1 MKVHVK
7 TLFKTYFV
15 VLLLACGAGGYGQS
29 TRISSTPIWDGTPF
43 PANNGP
49 RAKDWDNVWLKFQA
63 PKDGPLGSYD
73 PDLQQ
78 DGEQS
83 NALKVEVA
91 THVSVQ
97 RSFTANNL
105 DVYTPGD
112 NTMGISD
119 GGYIVSSDNY
129 TIDYYTDTPD
139 TLRQFQQ
146 HHTFYGDS
154 ALKGV
159 PFDPRVTYDR
169 YANRFIVV
177 MMAYADSMDDYLLI
191 SFSHDEDPRNGWNH
205 YRLRSD
211 SLDENQW
218 LDYINVA
225 VNRDELFITGNL
237 YGDAAGSAQSGN
249 KVFQIRKAEGYQ
261 GNPLR
266 WREWKNTLD
275 FEGDMAYSL
284 VPLPHGMLS
293 DSYNKGIYLVS
304 TKNLTPG
311 DSSNKLLWY
320 QITDSFNAPAVALDR
335 HMTNSPI
342 YYSDPFVGLQLGIGY
357 PIKISDSKVHSGFFM
372 DSILNFVYCRNFNNY
387 SVIVL
392 NRLDLRTN
400 IVQRYP
406 WGNTTSQMDFTFP
419 SIAFYGADSTDND
432 NLILFY
438 ARTAS
443 NIFPQLATVNF
454 DDGAFWPN
462 STIVRQGDG
471 YIDFYAGSQNER
483 WGDYTTIQRRY
494 HSQPPRCWAVGGYP
508 FGATPNFFGST
519 NGLNAFIA
527 EIGDSIALGAVDMQ
541 AQNPIASVYPN
552 PSNGTFTVLSSNP
565 RHRVTGVALIDL
577 AGHFLYHQEFQ
588 PSQEL
593 HVSIP
598 VLPEG
603 MYLLK
608 IEYNHQNVSYEK
620 LLVRF
625 RD

>member
-1 MKVHVK
+1 MKTLLK
-7 TLFKTYFV
+7 TLFLG
-15 VLLLACGAGGYGQS
+15 LLLGYSMDGFCQSGGS
-29 TRISSTPIWDGTPF
+29 RISSTPIWDGTPF
-43 PANNGP
+43 PARLGAKPIDRQNGDVKIQG
-49 RAKDWDNVWLKFQA
+49 AKA
-63 PKDGPLGSYD
+63 GPIGSRD
-73 PDLQQ
+73 PDMQL
-78 DGEQS
+78 DG
-83 NALKVEVA
+83 A
-91 THVSVQ
+91 THGSSKTTVAAQVTVQ
-97 RSFTANNL
+97 RSFTGNNL

-112 NTMGISD
+112 NTMGISN
-119 GGYIVSSDNY
+119 GGYIVSVDNY

-139 TLRQFQQ
+139 TLKQFQQ

-154 ALKGV
+154 ALRGV

-191 SFSHDEDPRNGWNH
+191 SFSRDEDPRNGWNH

-249 KVFQIRKAEGYQ
+249 KVFQIRKAEGYL
-261 GNPLR
+261 GSPLK
-266 WREWKNTLD
+266 WREWRNTLD
-275 FEGDMAYSL
+275 FEGDMAYSM
-284 VPLPHGMLS
+284 VPLQDGLMR

-304 TKNLTPG
+304 TKNLAPG

-320 QITDSFNAPAVALDR
+320 QITDSFNAPAVAFDL
-335 HMTNSPI
+335 HMTNSLI

-372 DSILNFVYCRNFNNY
+372 DSILNFVYCRNYNNY
-387 SVIVL
+387 SVVVL

-400 IVQRYP
+400 TVQRYP
-406 WGNTTSQMDFTFP
+406 WGNTNSQMDFTFP

-443 NIFPQLATVNF
+443 NFFPQLATVNF

-471 YIDFYAGSQNER
+471 YIDFYGGSQNER

-494 HSQPPRCWAVGGYP
+494 DSQPPRCWAVGGYP

-527 EIGDSIALGAVDMQ
+527 EIGDSIALGAVDVQ
-541 AQNPIASVYPN
+541 ALNPTAMVYPN
-552 PSNGTFTVLSSNP
+552 PSHGNFTVLSSNP
-565 RHRVTGVALIDL
+565 RHRVTGIALIDL
-577 AGHFLYHQEFQ
+577 AGHLLYDHECQ

-593 HVSIP
+593 QVSIP

-625 RD
+625 ND